1 MHKLGISYNYTDK
14 QWIGEY
20 QFIST
25 RIWDSARLLKQ
36 DMYRPGQLQC
46 LSFGYTKPLEIGRG
60 GAILTDDIEVY
71 NVLRQQR
78 YDGRDLNISPWENQK
93 VFHVGYHYKPTVEE
107 AIRGL
112 ELLPTV
118 DQTPKYHAYPDLREI
133 IIK

>member
-1 MHKLGISYNYTDK
+1 
-14 QWIGEY
+14 
-20 QFIST
+20 
-25 RIWDSARLLKQ
+25 
-36 DMYRPGQLQC
+36 